1 MVLLICKRSVSMST
15 YSVKTEF
22 KFTFKAQPPK
32 IADLEQACR
41 EHYGLGPTD
50 KLSVAKYFPHYFNWK
65 HLDPEEEITE
75 KKKKKEVKFKGLNA
89 DLRKMPYILKDGDI
103 IGVRFESENE
113 DGKDDFQ
120 TEQDK
125 ILKEE
130 FENNRKLRQQE
141 DDMSK
146 IGNKKG
152 RHVEHNININLD
164 EDEEIE
170 RIKAE
175 SLKDVQP

>member
-1 MVLLICKRSVSMST
+1 
-15 YSVKTEF
+15 
-22 KFTFKAQPPK
+22 
-32 IADLEQACR
+32 
-41 EHYGLGPTD
+41 
-50 KLSVAKYFPHYFNWK
+50 
-65 HLDPEEEITE
+65 
-75 KKKKKEVKFKGLNA
+75 
-89 DLRKMPYILKDGDI
+89 MPYILKDGDI

-175 SLKDVQP
+175 SLKDIQP

>member
-1 MVLLICKRSVSMST
+1 
-15 YSVKTEF
+15 
-22 KFTFKAQPPK
+22 
-32 IADLEQACR
+32 
-41 EHYGLGPTD
+41 
-50 KLSVAKYFPHYFNWK
+50 
-65 HLDPEEEITE
+65 
-75 KKKKKEVKFKGLNA
+75 
-89 DLRKMPYILKDGDI
+89 MPYILKDGDI

-152 RHVEHNININLD
+152 RHVEHNISINLD

-175 SLKDVQP
+175 SLKDVQPLPEAVL